1 MTWAKVEMPNLYW
14 MSSTV
19 TALKYYYTPCLVAW
33 GTSCNIT
40 SILIFRSKC
49 FKQSSCA
56 PYLIAIAAVDTTLL
70 ITLLLTWFH
79 IYGVD
84 IYNKGGGCQ
93 AVTMVT
99 YVCNFLSVW
108 CTVCA
113 IIDRTISIF
122 HSSRPS
128 LRCTVTKANG
138 IIIFFTAVSLV
149 VYLNISLLYGVI
161 TTISPHIS
169 ICIPIRSAFKTIQKL
184 GQADA
189 ILNLVLPYLLIL
201 TLNISCC
208 KKLCVIRRQRTAII
222 SAVDLRN
229 SGTAELVRTPHEE
242 IYMSYTVIISSSL
255 FILFNLPGHLL
266 RLYTSMSSEK
276 YTGDWINQTFLFL
289 WQQVLFYLFMTRA
302 ASNIFC
308 YLCNPLFRKQLKSLF
323 SKLLICSSLENYR
336 TSLEYSIYSL
346 PLYTTN
352 HRGYFKNNTTTS
364 L

>member
-33 GTSCNIT
+33 GTSCNVT

-70 ITLLLTWFH
+70 FTLLLTWFH
-79 IYGVD
+79 IYGFD

-93 AVTMVT
+93 AVTMAT

-113 IIDRTISIF
+113 IIDRTISVF
-122 HSSRPS
+122 HSRRSS
-128 LRCTVTKANG
+128 LRCTVTKANV
-138 IIIFFTAVSLV
+138 IIICFAAVSLV
-149 VYLNISLLYGVI
+149 VYLNISLLYGII
-161 TTISPHIS
+161 TIGPDIT
-169 ICIPIRSAFKTIQKL
+169 ICIPIRSAFETIRKL

-189 ILNLVLPYLLIL
+189 VLNLVIPYLLIL
-201 TLNISCC
+201 TLNIRCY
-208 KKLCVIRRQRTAII
+208 KKLFMIRRQRTTVIC
-222 SAVDLRN
+222 AVDLQN
-229 SGTAELVRTPHEE
+229 SRTAELVRTPQEE
-242 IYMSYTVIISSSL
+242 IYMSYTVIISSSF
-255 FILFNLPGHLL
+255 FILFNLPGHVL

-276 YTGDWINQTFLFL
+276 YTGDWVNKTLLFL

-308 YLCNPLFRKQLKSLF
+308 YLCNPFFRKQLKSLF

-352 HRGYFKNNTTTS
+352 HRGYIRNNTTR